1 MNAWMRRNLVNA
13 EKKARSP
20 QFRWRRSPVTAFR
33 GPLHGPSVPR
43 RGGSTPVSG
52 SREGRERPRFRSAA
66 PPRTLSVL
74 APLRRGSLPPL
85 PLGFTVFFPMRFA
98 SRIDR

>member
-33 GPLHGPSVPR
+33 AALHGPSVPR

-66 PPRTLSVL
+66 PPRTLSSSL
-74 APLRRGSLPPL
+74 PLRRGSLPPL
-85 PLGFTVFFPMRFA
+85 PLEVLVRFVM
-98 SRIDR
+98 